1 MRKRR
6 ASSDHGA
13 CVQQHCIGDVL
24 RVGDDG
30 LRLRAVWDQFRLL
43 GRRRR
48 SLLQHE
54 SLDVLRGHAGS
65 GVPSS
70 TRAACSSRNSVFVC
84 FFRELSR
91 TDRPK
96 PRSHTFLP
104 ACVCIDSYARTRASG
119 FLSVGRDGSDA
130 RARATT
136 HPWHH
141 RRARV
146 VARRRGAASGTRGR
160 VRPRGARTTP
170 PRYRQP
176 RACSATLP
184 RGHEAILPSH
194 TPMQATS
201 NLHGTGGTTCALQ
214 VWITL
219 RCLRRTTRLT
229 LHCSMSSL
237 HAPFACPTPFLPR
250 GTLGPTTTNTAQR
263 GGPSSCLPSRSW

>member
-6 ASSDHGA
+6 ASSDRGA

-84 FFRELSR
+84 FFPESCPEPIVPNLDP
-91 TDRPK
+91 THFY
-96 PRSHTFLP
+96 PRV
-104 ACVCIDSYARTRASG
+104 CVSIATHARTRVGSCR
-119 FLSVGRDGSDA
+119 SVGTA
-130 RARATT
+130 PTRARATT

-184 RGHEAILPSH
+184 RGHEAIL
-194 TPMQATS
+194 
-201 NLHGTGGTTCALQ
+201 
-214 VWITL
+214 
-219 RCLRRTTRLT
+219 
-229 LHCSMSSL
+229 
-237 HAPFACPTPFLPR
+237 
-250 GTLGPTTTNTAQR
+250 
-263 GGPSSCLPSRSW
+263 